1 MASCGRHQTLD
12 QLRPWDGFFS
22 DVERKAF
29 RMAQLAT
36 HDQEEAL
43 DLVQDAML
51 KLVQRYAHKPETEWK
66 PLFYKILHNGIR
78 DWQRRTWIRT
88 RWRVWFG
95 QGPSGNEETSESLW
109 ESLPDPTISDPASQL
124 DQTRAMTLLK
134 STLRMLPPRQREAFL
149 LRAWEGL
156 DIAQTAQ
163 AMGCSTGSVKTH
175 YSRAV
180 HTLRDHLAEY
190 ASLINE
196 K

>member
-12 QLRPWDGFFS
+12 QLRSWDGFFS

-29 RMAQLAT
+29 RMAQFAT

-51 KLVQRYAHKPETEWK
+51 KLIQRYAHKPETEWK

-95 QGPSGNEETSESLW
+95 QDSLEGEVASESAW
-109 ESLPDPTISDPASQL
+109 ESLPDLTISDPASQL

-134 STLRMLPPRQREAFL
+134 STLQTLPSRQREAFL

-156 DIAQTAQ
+156 DVAQTAQ

-175 YSRAV
+175 YSRAI
-180 HTLRDHLAEY
+180 HILRDHLAEY
-190 ASLINE
+190 SGLINE